1 MRLVIHVA
9 YRLYINPRIPF
20 KATKLKCK
28 MLDVITLLV
37 ITLLVIIL
45 LVIILLVIVLFCT
58 QYCEHSLL
66 KYNRQSLVVHVF
78 SFQFFPILQTLER
91 IGKFRSVVP

>member
-45 LVIILLVIVLFCT
+45 LVIVLFCT

-78 SFQFFPILQTLER
+78 FLSNSFQFFKHWKELESF
-91 IGKFRSVVP
+91 GV